1 MAIDKGLYGAP
12 EGLEAL
18 AMGEAPIEIEIEDPE
33 SVKIGI
39 DGVEIDL
46 MPEEEEKAEEFDSN
60 LAEYMTEA
68 ELQKIAGDIMELIEA
83 DINSRKDWADTYVKG
98 LDVLGLRY
106 DEVTEPWDGACGVF
120 STLLTEAAIR
130 FQSESIMETF
140 PASGPVKT
148 QIIGQF
154 TPEIEEA
161 GKRVKADMNYQL
173 TDKMPEYRS
182 EHERALWGVALA
194 GSSFKKVYYDPSLE
208 RQVSFYVPAE
218 DVILPYGVTNIR
230 RTDRLTHVMRKT
242 KNDIKRL
249 QVNRFYRD
257 VDIGEPLATQT
268 DIEKA
273 KAQKEGI
280 EQTKDE
286 RYQICEVHIEYD
298 LPGYEEELPLPYVI
312 TIDKGTNK
320 VLAIRRNYREDDPQ
334 KRARQHFVH
343 YMYIPGFGAYGFG
356 LIHIIGGYATAGTML
371 IRQLVD
377 AGSLSNLPG
386 GLKARG
392 LRIKGDD
399 TPIAPGEWRDVDVP
413 GGAIKDNILPLPYKE
428 PSQVLLALLNQI
440 TEEARRLSGMADMKV
455 SDMSSQ
461 APVGTTLALLE
472 RQLKTMGAV
481 QARIHAAMKEEFK
494 LLKEIIREYTSPD
507 YSYVPQDGTP
517 QVKAEDYDIVEVI
530 PVSDPNASTMAQR
543 VVQYQAALQLA
554 QGAPQLYDLPR
565 LHRQMLDVLGIPNA
579 DKLVPLPD
587 DQKPKDPV
595 TENMDA
601 LKGTPLKAFIYQD
614 HQAHISTHMAFLQDP
629 KIAQMIGQ
637 NPIGQQ
643 LQASM
648 MAHVAEHLGFQY
660 RQEIEQRVG
669 LPLPTPE
676 QQLSEPEEYAMARY
690 VAQAAQQVLQIH
702 QGEAAQQQS
711 QQMAQ
716 DPLVQMQQ
724 QELQIKM
731 MEQQRKAAKDQ
742 ADTALA
748 TARLQNEDK
757 RIQID
762 AQKENVRLMN
772 QNRQADKKIQ
782 ADLLKSVMTKRN
794 TE

>member
-1 MAIDKGLYGAP
+1 MAIDKGLYSAP
-12 EGLEAL
+12 EGIEAL
-18 AMGEAPIEIEIEDPE
+18 AGDEAAIEIEIEDPE
-33 SVKIGI
+33 AVRINMG
-39 DGVEIDL
+39 GVEIEIE
-46 MPEEEEKAEEFDSN
+46 PGEEEEEAFDSN
-60 LAEYMTEA
+60 LAEYMKESD
-68 ELQKIAGDIMELIEA
+68 LQKIASDVMELVET
-83 DINSRKDWADTYVKG
+83 DLGGRKDWADTYVKG
-98 LDVLGLRY
+98 LDVLGLKY

-140 PASGPVKT
+140 PAAGPVKT

-161 GKRVKADMNYQL
+161 GRRVKADMNYQL

-230 RTDRLTHVMRKT
+230 RTDRLTHIMRKT
-242 KNDIKRL
+242 KNDVKRL
-249 QVNRFYRD
+249 QVSGFYRD
-257 VDIGEPLATQT
+257 IDLGEPYATQT

-273 KAQKEGI
+273 KAQKEGV

-312 TIDKGTNK
+312 TIDKSTNK
-320 VLAIRRNYREDDPQ
+320 VLAIRRNYKEDDPQ
-334 KRARQHFVH
+334 KRQRQHFVH

-386 GLKARG
+386 GLKSRG

-413 GGAIKDNILPLPYKE
+413 GGAIRDNILPLPYKE

-440 TEEARRLSGMADMKV
+440 TEEARRLGGMADMKI

-494 LLKEIIREYTSPD
+494 LLKEIIKEYTSPD

-554 QGAPQLYDLPR
+554 QGAPQLYDMPR

-587 DQKPKDPV
+587 DQKPKDPI
-595 TENMDA
+595 TENMNV
-601 LKGTPLKAFIYQD
+601 LKGVPVKAFIYQD
-614 HQAHISTHMAFLQDP
+614 HQAHITAHMTFLQDP
-629 KIAQMIGQ
+629 SIMQIVGQ
-637 NPIGQQ
+637 NPMAQQ
-643 LQASM
+643 MQGAM
-648 MAHVAEHLGFQY
+648 MAHVAEHLGYRY

-669 LPLPTPE
+669 APLPGPE
-676 QQLSEPEEYAMARY
+676 QQVSEQDELAMARY
-690 VAQAAQQVLQIH
+690 IAEAAQQVLQIH
-702 QGEAAQQQS
+702 QAQAAQQQA
-711 QQMAQ
+711 QAVAQ

-731 MEQQRKAAKDQ
+731 MEQQRKTQKDQ

-748 TARLQNEDK
+748 AARVQNEDK

-772 QNRQADKKIQ
+772 QNQQADKKIQ
-782 ADLLKSVMTKRN
+782 ADILKSVMKRGV
-794 TE
+794 

>member
-1 MAIDKGLYGAP
+1 MAIDKALYAAP
-12 EGLEAL
+12 QGIDSLSTE
-18 AMGEAPIEIEIEDPE
+18 EAPIEIEIVNPE
-33 SVKIGI
+33 GVSIGI

-46 MPEEEEKAEEFDSN
+46 MPESGKEEEEFDSN
-60 LAEYMTEA
+60 LADYMNDS
-68 ELQKIAGDIMELIEA
+68 ELQKIAGDIMELVEA
-83 DINSRKDWADTYVKG
+83 DINSRKDWVDTYVKG

-106 DEVTEPWDGACGVF
+106 DNVTEPWDGACGVF

-140 PASGPVKT
+140 PADGPVKT
-148 QIIGQF
+148 NIIGASS
-154 TPEIEEA
+154 PEIEEA
-161 GKRVKADMNYQL
+161 AKRVEADMNYQL

-208 RQVSFYVPAE
+208 RQVSFYIPAE
-218 DVILPYGVTNIR
+218 DIILPYGVTNIR

-249 QVNRFYRD
+249 QVSGFYCD
-257 VDIGEPLATQT
+257 VDIGEPYANQT

-273 KAQKEGI
+273 KAQKEGV

-286 RYQICEVHIEYD
+286 RYQIYEVHIEYD
-298 LPGYEEELPLPYVI
+298 LPGYEEDLPLPYVI

-320 VLAIRRNYREDDPQ
+320 VLAIRRNYKEDDPR
-334 KRARQHFVH
+334 KAARQHFVH
-343 YMYIPGFGAYGFG
+343 YMYVPGFGAYGFG

-386 GLKARG
+386 GLKSRG

-413 GGAIKDNILPLPYKE
+413 GGVIRDNILPLPYKE
-428 PSQVLLALLNQI
+428 PSQTLLALLNQI
-440 TEEARRLSGMADMKV
+440 TEEARRLSGMADMKI

-517 QVKAEDYDIVEVI
+517 QVKAEDYDVIEVI

-587 DQKPKDPV
+587 DQKPKDPI
-595 TENMDA
+595 TENMNV

-614 HQAHISTHMAFLQDP
+614 HQAHITTHMTFLQDP
-629 KIAQMIGQ
+629 SIMQTIGQ
-637 NPIGQQ
+637 NPMAQQ
-643 LQASM
+643 MQAAM
-648 MAHVAEHLGFQY
+648 MAHVAEHLGFRY

-669 LPLPTPE
+669 APLPGPE
-676 QQLSEPEEYAMARY
+676 QDISEAEELAMAKY
-690 VAQAAQQVLQIH
+690 VAEAAQQVLQIH
-702 QGEAAQQQS
+702 QAQAAQQQA
-711 QQMAQ
+711 QAVAQ

-724 QELQIKM
+724 QELQIKG

-742 ADTALA
+742 ADVALA
-748 TARLQNEDK
+748 QGRLQNEK
-757 RIQID
+757 ERIQLE
-762 AQKENVRLMN
+762 AQKENIRL
-772 QNRQADKKIQ
+772 QSQDKRDDKKIQ
-782 ADLLKSVMTKRN
+782 ADLLKSAMKRGN
-794 TE
+794 Q

>member
-1 MAIDKGLYGAP
+1 MAIDKSLFGAP
-12 EGLEAL
+12 EGIEAL
-18 AMGEAPIEIEIEDPE
+18 AMDESPIEIEIVNPE
-33 SVKIGI
+33 GVSIGV

-46 MPEEEEKAEEFDSN
+46 MPEDENEEEEFDSN
-60 LAEYMTEA
+60 LAEHMTEGD
-68 ELQKIAGDIMELIEA
+68 LQSIAGDIMELIEA

-148 QIIGQF
+148 NIIGQWN
-154 TPEIEEA
+154 PQIEES
-161 GKRVKADMNYQL
+161 GKRVEADMNYQL

-249 QVNRFYRD
+249 QVSGFYRD
-257 VDIGEPLATQT
+257 VDLGEPYATQT

-273 KAQKEGI
+273 KAQKEGV

-312 TIDKGTNK
+312 TIDKNTNK
-320 VLAIRRNYREDDPQ
+320 VLAIRRNYKEDDPQ

-386 GLKARG
+386 GLKSRG

-413 GGAIKDNILPLPYKE
+413 GGAIRDNILPLPYKE
-428 PSQVLLALLNQI
+428 PSATLLALLNQI

-494 LLKEIIREYTSPD
+494 LLKEIIRDYTSPD

-595 TENMDA
+595 TENMNA
-601 LKGTPLKAFIYQD
+601 LKGTPMKAFIYQD
-614 HQAHISTHMAFLQDP
+614 HQAHIATHMSFLQDP

-643 LQASM
+643 LQAAM

-660 RQEIEQRVG
+660 RQEIEQRIG

-676 QQLSEPEEYAMARY
+676 QELSEPEEYAMARY

-702 QGEAAQQQS
+702 QGEAAQAQA

-716 DPLVQMQQ
+716 DPLVQLQQ
-724 QELQIKM
+724 QELQIKS

-742 ADTALA
+742 ADITLA
-748 TARLQNEDK
+748 AARLRNEEK
-757 RIQID
+757 RIQVE
-762 AQKENVRLMN
+762 AEKENVRLQS
-772 QNRQADKKIQ
+772 QNSREDKKIQ
-782 ADLLKSVMTKRN
+782 ADLLKTALSKRPMQ
-794 TE
+794 

>member
-1 MAIDKGLYGAP
+1 MAIDKALYAAP
-12 EGLEAL
+12 QGIDSLSTE
-18 AMGEAPIEIEIEDPE
+18 EAPIEIEIVNPE
-33 SVKIGI
+33 GVSIGI

-46 MPEEEEKAEEFDSN
+46 IPESGKEEEGFDSN
-60 LAEYMTEA
+60 LADYMDES
-68 ELQKIAGDIMELIEA
+68 ELQKIAGDIMELVEA
-83 DINSRKDWADTYVKG
+83 DINSRKDWVDTYVKG

-106 DEVTEPWDGACGVF
+106 DNVTEPWDGACGVF

-140 PASGPVKT
+140 PADGPVKT
-148 QIIGQF
+148 NIIGASN
-154 TPEIEEA
+154 PEIEEA
-161 GKRVKADMNYQL
+161 AKRVEADMNYQL

-208 RQVSFYVPAE
+208 RQVSFYIPAE
-218 DVILPYGVTNIR
+218 DIILPYGVTNIR

-249 QVNRFYRD
+249 QVSGFYCD
-257 VDIGEPLATQT
+257 VDIGEPYANQT

-273 KAQKEGI
+273 KAQKEGV

-286 RYQICEVHIEYD
+286 RYQIYEVHIEYD
-298 LPGYEEELPLPYVI
+298 LPGYEEDLPLPYVI

-343 YMYIPGFGAYGFG
+343 YMYVPGFGAYGFG

-386 GLKARG
+386 GLKSRG

-413 GGAIKDNILPLPYKE
+413 GGVIRDNILPLPYKE
-428 PSQVLLALLNQI
+428 PSQTLLALLNQI
-440 TEEARRLSGMADMKV
+440 TEEARRLSGMADMKI

-517 QVKAEDYDIVEVI
+517 QVKAEDYDVIEVI

-554 QGAPQLYDLPR
+554 QGAPQLYNLPR

-587 DQKPKDPV
+587 DQKPKDPI
-595 TENMDA
+595 TENMNV

-614 HQAHISTHMAFLQDP
+614 HQAHITTHMTFLQDP
-629 KIAQMIGQ
+629 SIMQTIGQ
-637 NPIGQQ
+637 NPMAQQ
-643 LQASM
+643 MQAAM
-648 MAHVAEHLGFQY
+648 MAHVAEHLGFRY

-669 LPLPTPE
+669 APLPGPE
-676 QQLSEPEEYAMARY
+676 QDISEAEELAMAKY
-690 VAQAAQQVLQIH
+690 VAEAAQQVLQIH
-702 QGEAAQQQS
+702 QAQAAQQQA
-711 QQMAQ
+711 QAIAQ
-716 DPLVQMQQ
+716 DPLVQLQQ
-724 QELQIKM
+724 QELQIKG
-731 MEQQRKAAKDQ
+731 MEQQRKLQKDSIDAQ
-742 ADTALA
+742 IAEK
-748 TARLQNEDK
+748 RLNVEQQ
-757 RIQID
+757 RIAVD
-762 AQKENVRLMN
+762 AQKEGIRLQN
-772 QNRQADKKIQ
+772 QNQQNKLKIQ
-782 ADLLKSVMTKRN
+782 ADLAKNNMKGR
-794 TE
+794 

>member
-1 MAIDKGLYGAP
+1 MAIDKALYGMP
-12 EGLEAL
+12 EGIDSLALEEL
-18 AMGEAPIEIEIEDPE
+18 PIEIEIEDPE
-33 SVKIGI
+33 SVTIGMG
-39 DGVEIDL
+39 GVEIEIEPGGEDG
-46 MPEEEEKAEEFDSN
+46 EEFDSN
-60 LAEYMTEA
+60 LAEFMKEGD
-68 ELQKIAGDIMELIEA
+68 LQKVASDVMELVEA
-83 DINSRKDWADTYVKG
+83 DITSRKDWADTYVKG

-120 STLLTEAAIR
+120 STLLTESAIR

-140 PASGPVKT
+140 PAGGPVKT

-154 TPEIEEA
+154 TPAIEEA

-182 EHERALWGVALA
+182 EHERALWGVALS

-230 RTDRLTHVMRKT
+230 RTDRLTHIMRKT
-242 KNDIKRL
+242 KNDVKKL
-249 QVNRFYRD
+249 QVSGFYRD
-257 VDIGEPLATQT
+257 VDLGEPYASQT

-273 KAQKEGI
+273 KAQKEGQ
-280 EQTKDE
+280 EPTKDE

-312 TIDKGTNK
+312 TIDKNTNK
-320 VLAIRRNYREDDPQ
+320 VLAIRRNYKEDDPQ

-413 GGAIKDNILPLPYKE
+413 GGAIRDNILPLPYKE

-440 TEEARRLSGMADMKV
+440 TEEARRLSGMADMKI

-595 TENMDA
+595 TENMNG
-601 LKGTPLKAFIYQD
+601 LKGVPLKAFIYQD
-614 HQAHISTHMAFLQDP
+614 HQAHITTHMSFLQDP

-660 RQEIEQRVG
+660 RQEVEQRIG
-669 LPLPTPE
+669 APLPGPE
-676 QQLSEPEEYAMARY
+676 QEVSEQDELAMARY
-690 VAQAAQQVLQIH
+690 VAEAAQQVLQIH
-702 QGEAAQQQS
+702 QAQAAQQQA
-711 QQMAQ
+711 QQVAQ

-724 QELQIKM
+724 QELQIKG

-742 ADTALA
+742 ADVALA
-748 TARLQNEDK
+748 QARLQNEQQ
-757 RIQID
+757 RIALE
-762 AQKENVRLMN
+762 AQKENIRL
-772 QNRQADKKIQ
+772 QSQDKRDDKKLQADI
-782 ADLLKSVMTKRN
+782 LKSVMKRSG
-794 TE
+794 

>member
-1 MAIDKGLYGAP
+1 MAIDKALYAAPQGLDSLSA
-12 EGLEAL
+12 EES
-18 AMGEAPIEIEIEDPE
+18 PIEIEIVNPE
-33 SVKIGI
+33 GVSIGI

-46 MPEEEEKAEEFDSN
+46 MPEEGEEEESFDSN
-60 LAEYMTEA
+60 LAEHME
-68 ELQKIAGDIMELIEA
+68 ESDLQKVAGDIMELVEA

-106 DEVTEPWDGACGVF
+106 DNVTEPWDGACGVF

-140 PASGPVKT
+140 PADGPVKT
-148 QIIGQF
+148 SIVGQWN
-154 TPEIEEA
+154 PEVEDAA
-161 GKRVKADMNYQL
+161 GRVEADMNYQL

-208 RQVSFYVPAE
+208 RQVSFYIPAE
-218 DVILPYGVTNIR
+218 DIILPYGVTNIR

-242 KNDIKRL
+242 KNDLKRL
-249 QVNRFYRD
+249 QVSGFYRD
-257 VDIGEPLATQT
+257 VDIGEPYASQT

-286 RYQICEVHIEYD
+286 RYQIYEVHIEYD
-298 LPGYEEELPLPYVI
+298 LPGYEDELPLPYVI

-320 VLAIRRNYREDDPQ
+320 VLAIRRNYKEDDPR
-334 KRARQHFVH
+334 KAARQHFVH

-386 GLKARG
+386 GLKSRG

-413 GGAIKDNILPLPYKE
+413 GGAIRDNILPLPYKE
-428 PSQVLLALLNQI
+428 PSQTLLALLNQI

-587 DQKPKDPV
+587 DQKPKDPI
-595 TENMDA
+595 TENMNV

-614 HQAHISTHMAFLQDP
+614 HQAHITTHMTFLQDP
-629 KIAQMIGQ
+629 SIMQTIGQ
-637 NPIGQQ
+637 NPMAQQ
-643 LQASM
+643 MQAAM
-648 MAHVAEHLGFQY
+648 MAHVAEHLGFRY

-669 LPLPTPE
+669 APLPGPE
-676 QQLSEPEEYAMARY
+676 QDISEAEELAMAKY
-690 VAQAAQQVLQIH
+690 VAEAAQQVLQIH
-702 QGEAAQQQS
+702 QAQAAQQQA
-711 QQMAQ
+711 QAIAQ

-724 QELQIKM
+724 QELQIKG

-742 ADTALA
+742 ADVALA
-748 TARLQNEDK
+748 QGRLQNEK
-757 RIQID
+757 ERIQLE
-762 AQKENVRLMN
+762 AQKENIRL
-772 QNRQADKKIQ
+772 QSQDKRDDKKIQ
-782 ADLLKSVMTKRN
+782 ADLLKSAMKRGN
-794 TE
+794 Q

>member
-1 MAIDKGLYGAP
+1 MAIDKALYAAP
-12 EGLEAL
+12 QGIDSLSTE
-18 AMGEAPIEIEIEDPE
+18 EAPIEIEIVNPE
-33 SVKIGI
+33 GVSIGI

-46 MPEEEEKAEEFDSN
+46 MPESGGGEEEFDSN
-60 LAEYMTEA
+60 LADYMDDS
-68 ELQKIAGDIMELIEA
+68 ELQKIAGDIMELVEA
-83 DINSRKDWADTYVKG
+83 DINSRKDWIDTYVKG

-106 DEVTEPWDGACGVF
+106 DNVTEPWDGACGVF

-140 PASGPVKT
+140 PADGPVKT
-148 QIIGQF
+148 NIIGASS
-154 TPEIEEA
+154 PEIEEA
-161 GKRVKADMNYQL
+161 AKRVEADMNYQL

-208 RQVSFYVPAE
+208 RQVSFYIPAE
-218 DVILPYGVTNIR
+218 DIILPYGVTNIR

-249 QVNRFYRD
+249 QVSGFYCD
-257 VDIGEPLATQT
+257 VDIGEPYANQT

-273 KAQKEGI
+273 KAQKEGV

-286 RYQICEVHIEYD
+286 RYQIYEVHIEYD
-298 LPGYEEELPLPYVI
+298 LPGYEEDLPLPYVI

-320 VLAIRRNYREDDPQ
+320 VLAIRRNYKEDDPR
-334 KRARQHFVH
+334 KAARQHFVH
-343 YMYIPGFGAYGFG
+343 YMYVPGFGAYGFG

-386 GLKARG
+386 GLKSRG

-413 GGAIKDNILPLPYKE
+413 GGVIRDNILPLPYKE
-428 PSQVLLALLNQI
+428 PSQTLLALLNQI
-440 TEEARRLSGMADMKV
+440 TEEARRLSGMADMKI

-517 QVKAEDYDIVEVI
+517 QVKAEDYDVIEVI

-587 DQKPKDPV
+587 DQKPKDPI
-595 TENMDA
+595 TENMNV

-614 HQAHISTHMAFLQDP
+614 HQAHITTHMTFLQDP
-629 KIAQMIGQ
+629 SIMQTIGQ
-637 NPIGQQ
+637 NPMAQQ
-643 LQASM
+643 MQAAM
-648 MAHVAEHLGFQY
+648 MAHVAEHLGFRY

-669 LPLPTPE
+669 APLPGPE
-676 QQLSEPEEYAMARY
+676 QDISEAEELAMAKY
-690 VAQAAQQVLQIH
+690 VAEAAQQVLQIH
-702 QGEAAQQQS
+702 QAQAAQQQA
-711 QQMAQ
+711 QAIAQ

-724 QELQIKM
+724 QELQIKG

-742 ADTALA
+742 ADVALA
-748 TARLQNEDK
+748 QGRLQNEK
-757 RIQID
+757 ERIQLE
-762 AQKENVRLMN
+762 AQKENIRL
-772 QNRQADKKIQ
+772 QSQDKRDDKKIQ
-782 ADLLKSVMTKRN
+782 ADLLKSAMKRGN
-794 TE
+794 Q

>member
-1 MAIDKGLYGAP
+1 MAIDKALYEMP

-18 AMGEAPIEIEIEDPE
+18 ALEEAPIEIEIEDPE
-33 SVKIGI
+33 SVTIGVGGLELELEPG
-39 DGVEIDL
+39 DEN
-46 MPEEEEKAEEFDSN
+46 EEEEFDSN
-60 LAEYMTEA
+60 LAEFMKEGD
-68 ELQKIAGDIMELIEA
+68 LQKVASDVMEMVEA
-83 DINSRKDWADTYVKG
+83 DITSRKDWVDTYVKG
-98 LDVLGLRY
+98 LDVLGLKY

-140 PASGPVKT
+140 PAGGPVKT

-154 TPEIEEA
+154 TPAIEEA

-230 RTDRLTHVMRKT
+230 RTDRLTHIMRKT
-242 KNDIKRL
+242 KNDIKKL
-249 QVNRFYRD
+249 QVSGFYRD
-257 VDIGEPLATQT
+257 VDLGEPYASQT

-273 KAQKEGI
+273 KAQKEGQ
-280 EQTKDE
+280 EPTKDE

-312 TIDKGTNK
+312 TIDKNTNK
-320 VLAIRRNYREDDPQ
+320 VLAIRRNYKEDDPQ

-413 GGAIKDNILPLPYKE
+413 GGAIRDNILPLPYKE

-440 TEEARRLSGMADMKV
+440 TEEARRLSGMADMKI

-595 TENMDA
+595 TENMNA
-601 LKGTPLKAFIYQD
+601 LKGVPLKAFIYQD
-614 HQAHISTHMAFLQDP
+614 HQAHITTHMSFIQDP
-629 KIAQMIGQ
+629 KIAQMVGQ
-637 NPIGQQ
+637 SPMGQQ
-643 LQASM
+643 MQAAM

-669 LPLPTPE
+669 APLPGPE
-676 QQLSEPEEYAMARY
+676 QDISEAEELAMAKY
-690 VAQAAQQVLQIH
+690 VAEAAQQVLQIH
-702 QGEAAQQQS
+702 QAQAAQQQS
-711 QQMAQ
+711 QQMAA

-724 QELQIKM
+724 QELQIKGL
-731 MEQQRKAAKDQ
+731 EQQRKAAKDQ
-742 ADTALA
+742 ADVALA
-748 TARLQNEDK
+748 QGRLQNERE
-757 RIQID
+757 RIALE
-762 AQKENVRLMN
+762 AQKENIRL
-772 QNRQADKKIQ
+772 QSQDKREDKKIQ
-782 ADLLKSVMTKRN
+782 ADILKSVMKRGG
-794 TE
+794 

>member
-1 MAIDKGLYGAP
+1 MAIDKALYGMP
-12 EGLEAL
+12 EGIEAL
-18 AMGEAPIEIEIEDPE
+18 GMEEAPIEIEIEDPE
-33 SVKIGI
+33 SVTVGIG
-39 DGVEIDL
+39 GVEVELVPGSDES
-46 MPEEEEKAEEFDSN
+46 EEAFDSN
-60 LAEYMTEA
+60 LAEYMEEA
-68 ELQKIAGDIMELIEA
+68 DLQKVAGDIMEMIEA
-83 DINSRKDWADTYVKG
+83 DINSRKDWVDTYVKG

-140 PASGPVKT
+140 PAQGPVKT
-148 QIIGQF
+148 NIIGQWN
-154 TPEIEEA
+154 PEVEEA
-161 GKRVKADMNYQL
+161 AKRVQADMNYQL

-208 RQVSFYVPAE
+208 RQVSFYIPAE
-218 DVILPYGVTNIR
+218 DIILPYGVTNIR
-230 RTDRLTHVMRKT
+230 RTDRLTHIMRKT

-249 QVNRFYRD
+249 QVSGFYRD
-257 VDIGEPLATQT
+257 VDIGEPSATQT

-273 KAQKEGI
+273 KAQKEGV

-298 LPGYEEELPLPYVI
+298 LPGYEEELPVPYVI

-334 KRARQHFVH
+334 KRARQHFIH

-386 GLKARG
+386 GLKSRG

-413 GGAIKDNILPLPYKE
+413 GGAIRDNILPLPYKE
-428 PSQVLLALLNQI
+428 PSSTLLALLNQI
-440 TEEARRLSGMADMKV
+440 TEEARRLSGMADMKI

-507 YSYVPQDGTP
+507 YNYIPQDGTP
-517 QVKAEDYDIVEVI
+517 QVKQEDYDIVEVI

-554 QGAPQLYDLPR
+554 QGAPQLYDMPR

-587 DQKPKDPV
+587 DQKPKDPI
-595 TENMDA
+595 TENMNV
-601 LKGTPLKAFIYQD
+601 LKGKPLKAFIYQD
-614 HQAHISTHMAFLQDP
+614 HQAHITVHMTFLQDP
-629 KIAQMIGQ
+629 SIMQIIGQ
-637 NPIGQQ
+637 NPMAQQ
-643 LQASM
+643 MQAAM
-648 MAHVAEHLGFQY
+648 MAHVAEHLGYQY
-660 RQEIEQRVG
+660 RKEVEDRIG
-669 LPLPTPE
+669 LPLPGPE
-676 QQLSEPEEYAMARY
+676 QDVSEAEELAMAKY

-702 QGEAAQQQS
+702 QAQAAQQQS
-711 QQMAQ
+711 QQIAQ

-724 QELQIKM
+724 QELQIKA
-731 MEQQRKAAKDQ
+731 MEQQRKAQKDAIDAQ
-742 ADTALA
+742 IA
-748 TARLQNEDK
+748 DK
-757 RIQID
+757 RLNVEQQRIAVD
-762 AQKENVRLMN
+762 AQKEGIRLQN
-772 QNRQADKKIQ
+772 QNQMALIK
-782 ADLLKSVMTKRN
+782 ANTKGKY
-794 TE
+794 

>member
-1 MAIDKGLYGAP
+1 MAIDKALYEMP

-18 AMGEAPIEIEIEDPE
+18 ALEEAPIEIEIEDPE
-33 SVKIGI
+33 SVTIGMG
-39 DGVEIDL
+39 GVEIEIEPGGD
-46 MPEEEEKAEEFDSN
+46 EEEEFDSN
-60 LAEYMTEA
+60 LAEFMKEGD
-68 ELQKIAGDIMELIEA
+68 LQKVASDVMELIEA

-140 PASGPVKT
+140 PAGGPVKT

-230 RTDRLTHVMRKT
+230 RTDRLTHIMRKT
-242 KNDIKRL
+242 KNDVKRL
-249 QVNRFYRD
+249 QVSGFYRD
-257 VDIGEPLATQT
+257 VDLGEPYATQT

-312 TIDKGTNK
+312 TIDKNTNK

-386 GLKARG
+386 GLKSRG

-413 GGAIKDNILPLPYKE
+413 GGAIRDNILPLPYKE

-440 TEEARRLSGMADMKV
+440 TEEARRLSGMADMKI

-554 QGAPQLYDLPR
+554 QGAPQLYDMPR

-595 TENMDA
+595 TENMNA
-601 LKGTPLKAFIYQD
+601 LKGVPLKAFIYQD
-614 HQAHISTHMAFLQDP
+614 HQAHITTHMSFIQDP
-629 KIAQMIGQ
+629 KIAQMVGQ
-637 NPIGQQ
+637 SPMGQQ
-643 LQASM
+643 MQAAM

-669 LPLPTPE
+669 APLPGPE
-676 QQLSEPEEYAMARY
+676 QEVSEAEELAMAKY
-690 VAQAAQQVLQIH
+690 VAEAAQQVLQIH
-702 QGEAAQQQS
+702 QAQAAQQQA
-711 QQMAQ
+711 QAVAQ

-724 QELQIKM
+724 QELQIKGL
-731 MEQQRKAAKDQ
+731 EQQRKAAKDQ
-742 ADTALA
+742 ADVALA
-748 TARLQNEDK
+748 QSRLQNERE
-757 RIQID
+757 RIALE
-762 AQKENVRLMN
+762 AQKENIRL
-772 QNRQADKKIQ
+772 QSQDKREDKKIQ
-782 ADLLKSVMTKRN
+782 ADILKSVMKRGG
-794 TE
+794 

>member
-1 MAIDKGLYGAP
+1 MAISKALYEMP
-12 EGLEAL
+12 EGIEML
-18 AMGEAPIEIEIEDPE
+18 AQQEAPIEIEVENPE
-33 SVKIGI
+33 SMSIGVG
-39 DGVEIDL
+39 GVEIELVPDEPSAEDFDANLADFMSEADLQKLSSDL
-46 MPEEEEKAEEFDSN
+46 M
-60 LAEYMTEA
+60 
-68 ELQKIAGDIMELIEA
+68 ELVEA
-83 DINSRKDWADTYVKG
+83 DINSRKDWVDTYVKG

-120 STLLTEAAIR
+120 STLLTESAIR

-140 PASGPVKT
+140 PAQGPVKT
-148 QIIGQF
+148 NIIGAWNPQV
-154 TPEIEEA
+154 EEA
-161 GKRVKADMNYQL
+161 AKRVQADMNYQL

-249 QVNRFYRD
+249 QVSGFYRD
-257 VDIGEPLATQT
+257 IDLGEPDPSQT

-273 KAQKEGI
+273 KAQKEG
-280 EQTKDE
+280 QQPTRDE
-286 RYQICEVHIEYD
+286 RYQIYEIHAEYD
-298 LPGYEEELPLPYVI
+298 LPGYEEELPVPYVI

-320 VLAIRRNYREDDPQ
+320 VLAIRRNYREDDSQ

-386 GLKARG
+386 GLKSRG

-413 GGAIKDNILPLPYKE
+413 GGAIRDNILPLPYKE

-440 TEEARRLSGMADMKV
+440 TEEARRLSGMADMKI

-494 LLKEIIREYTSPD
+494 LLKDIIREYTAPD
-507 YSYVPQDGTP
+507 YSYTPQDGTP
-517 QVKAEDYDIVEVI
+517 QVKAEDYDIIEVI

-587 DQKPKDPV
+587 DQTPKDPV
-595 TENMDA
+595 TENMNA

-614 HQAHISTHMAFLQDP
+614 HQAHISTHMAFMQDP
-629 KIAQMIGQ
+629 KIAATIGQ
-637 NPIGQQ
+637 SPMAQQ
-643 LQASM
+643 MQAAI
-648 MAHVAEHLGFQY
+648 MAHVSEHLGYAY

-669 LPLPTPE
+669 APLPGPE
-676 QQLSEPEEYAMARY
+676 QKVSEAEELAMAKY
-690 VAQAAQQVLQIH
+690 VAEAAQQVLQIH
-702 QGEAAQQQS
+702 QAQAAQQQS
-711 QQMAQ
+711 QAIAA

-724 QELQIKM
+724 QELQIKA

-742 ADTALA
+742 ADMALA
-748 TARLQNEDK
+748 QGRLQNEQQ
-757 RIQID
+757 RIQLD
-762 AQKENVRLMN
+762 AQKENIRL
-772 QNRQADKKIQ
+772 QSQDRRDDKKIQ
-782 ADLLKSVMTKRN
+782 ADLLKSAMKRGS
-794 TE
+794 

>member
-1 MAIDKGLYGAP
+1 MAIDKSLYSAP

-18 AMGEAPIEIEIEDPE
+18 AVEETPIEIEIEDPE
-33 SVKIGI
+33 RVSVGIG
-39 DGVEIDL
+39 GVEIEL
-46 MPEEEEKAEEFDSN
+46 TPEEPTEETFDAN
-60 LAEYMTEA
+60 LAEFMQEA
-68 ELQKIAGDIMELIEA
+68 ELQKIASDIMELIEA
-83 DINSRKDWADTYVKG
+83 DINSRKDWVDTYVKG

-120 STLLTEAAIR
+120 STLLTESAIR

-140 PASGPVKT
+140 PAAGPVKT
-148 QIIGQF
+148 NIIGAWN
-154 TPEIEEA
+154 PKVEEA
-161 GKRVKADMNYQL
+161 AKRVQADMNYQL

-230 RTDRLTHVMRKT
+230 RTDRLTHMMRKT

-249 QVNRFYRD
+249 QASGFYRD
-257 VDIGEPLATQT
+257 VELGEPDPSQT

-273 KAQKEGI
+273 KAQKEG
-280 EQTKDE
+280 QQPTKDE

-298 LPGYEEELPLPYVI
+298 LPGYEEELPVPYVI

-343 YMYIPGFGAYGFG
+343 YIYIPGFGAYGFG

-386 GLKARG
+386 GLKSRG

-413 GGAIKDNILPLPYKE
+413 GGAIRDNILPLPYKE

-440 TEEARRLSGMADMKV
+440 TEEARRLSGMADMKI

-494 LLKEIIREYTSPD
+494 LLKEIIRDYTSPD

-587 DQKPKDPV
+587 DQTPKDPV
-595 TENMDA
+595 TENMNV

-614 HQAHISTHMAFLQDP
+614 HQAHITTHMTFLQDP
-629 KIAQMIGQ
+629 KIMGTIGQ
-637 NPIGQQ
+637 NPLAQQ
-643 LQASM
+643 IQSSM
-648 MAHVAEHLGFQY
+648 MAHVAEHLGYAY
-660 RQEIEQRVG
+660 RQEVEQRVG
-669 LPLPTPE
+669 APLPGPE
-676 QQLSEPEEYAMARY
+676 QKISEAEELAMAKY
-690 VAQAAQQVLQIH
+690 VAEAAQQVLQIH
-702 QGEAAQQQS
+702 QAQAAQQQS
-711 QQMAQ
+711 QQMAA

-724 QELQIKM
+724 QELQIKA
-731 MEQQRKAAKDQ
+731 MEQQRKASKDQ
-742 ADTALA
+742 ADVALA
-748 TARLQNEDK
+748 QGRLANEQQ
-757 RIQID
+757 RIQLE
-762 AQKENVRLMN
+762 AQKENIRL
-772 QNRQADKKIQ
+772 QSQDRREDKKIQ
-782 ADLLKSVMTKRN
+782 ADILKSVMKRGG
-794 TE
+794 

>member
-1 MAIDKGLYGAP
+1 MAIDKALYAAP
-12 EGLEAL
+12 QGIDSLSTE
-18 AMGEAPIEIEIEDPE
+18 EAPIEIEIVNPE
-33 SVKIGI
+33 GVSIGI

-46 MPEEEEKAEEFDSN
+46 MPESGGGEEEFDSN
-60 LAEYMTEA
+60 LADYMDDS
-68 ELQKIAGDIMELIEA
+68 ELQKIAGDIMELVEA
-83 DINSRKDWADTYVKG
+83 DINSRKDWVDTYVKG

-106 DEVTEPWDGACGVF
+106 DNVTEPWDGACGVF

-140 PASGPVKT
+140 PADGPVKT
-148 QIIGQF
+148 NIIGASS
-154 TPEIEEA
+154 PEIEEA
-161 GKRVKADMNYQL
+161 AKRVEADMNYQL

-208 RQVSFYVPAE
+208 RQVSFYIPAE
-218 DVILPYGVTNIR
+218 DIILPYGVTNIR

-249 QVNRFYRD
+249 QVSGFYCD
-257 VDIGEPLATQT
+257 VDIGEPYANQT

-273 KAQKEGI
+273 KAQKEGV

-286 RYQICEVHIEYD
+286 RYQIYEVHIEYD
-298 LPGYEEELPLPYVI
+298 LPGYEEDLPLPYVI

-320 VLAIRRNYREDDPQ
+320 VLAIRRNYREDDPR
-334 KRARQHFVH
+334 KAARQHFVH
-343 YMYIPGFGAYGFG
+343 YMYVPGFGAYGFG

-386 GLKARG
+386 GLKSRG

-413 GGAIKDNILPLPYKE
+413 GGVIRDNILPLPYKE
-428 PSQVLLALLNQI
+428 PSQTLLALLNQI
-440 TEEARRLSGMADMKV
+440 TEEARRLSGMADMKI

-517 QVKAEDYDIVEVI
+517 QVKAEDYDVIEVI

-587 DQKPKDPV
+587 DQKPKDPI
-595 TENMDA
+595 TENMNV

-614 HQAHISTHMAFLQDP
+614 HQAHITTHMTFLQDP
-629 KIAQMIGQ
+629 SIMQTIGQ
-637 NPIGQQ
+637 NPMAVQM
-643 LQASM
+643 QAAM
-648 MAHVAEHLGFQY
+648 MAHVAEHLGFRY

-669 LPLPTPE
+669 APLPGPE
-676 QQLSEPEEYAMARY
+676 QDISEAEELAMAKY
-690 VAQAAQQVLQIH
+690 VAEAAQQVLQIH
-702 QGEAAQQQS
+702 QAQAAQQQA
-711 QQMAQ
+711 QAIAQ

-724 QELQIKM
+724 QELQIKG

-742 ADTALA
+742 ADVALA
-748 TARLQNEDK
+748 QGRLQNEK
-757 RIQID
+757 ERIQLE
-762 AQKENVRLMN
+762 AQKENIRL
-772 QNRQADKKIQ
+772 QSQDKRDDKKIQ
-782 ADLLKSVMTKRN
+782 ADLLKSAMKRGN
-794 TE
+794 Q

>member
-1 MAIDKGLYGAP
+1 MAIDKSLYSAP
-12 EGLEAL
+12 EGVEAL
-18 AMGEAPIEIEIEDPE
+18 AAEEAPIEIEIVNPED
-33 SVKIGI
+33 VTIGI
-39 DGVEIDL
+39 GGVEIDL
-46 MPEEEEKAEEFDSN
+46 MPEEGEEEEAFDSN
-60 LAEYMTEA
+60 LAEFMTESD
-68 ELQKIAGDIMELIEA
+68 LQKIAGDIMELVES
-83 DINSRKDWADTYVKG
+83 DINSRKDWVDTYVKG

-140 PASGPVKT
+140 PAQGPVKT
-148 QIIGQF
+148 NIIGQWN
-154 TPEIEEA
+154 PEVEEA
-161 GKRVKADMNYQL
+161 AKRVQSDMNYQL

-208 RQVSFYVPAE
+208 RQVSFYIPAE
-218 DVILPYGVTNIR
+218 DIILPYGVTNIR

-249 QVNRFYRD
+249 QVNGFYRD
-257 VDIGEPLATQT
+257 VDIGEPYANQT

-298 LPGYEEELPLPYVI
+298 LPGYEEELPVPYVI

-320 VLAIRRNYREDDPQ
+320 VLAIRRNYKEDDPQ
-334 KRARQHFVH
+334 KRARQHFIH

-386 GLKARG
+386 GLKSRG

-413 GGAIKDNILPLPYKE
+413 GGAIRDNILPLPYKE

-440 TEEARRLSGMADMKV
+440 TEEARRLSGMADMKI

-507 YSYVPQDGTP
+507 YSYIPQDGTP

-587 DQKPKDPV
+587 DQKPVDPV
-595 TENMDA
+595 TENMNV
-601 LKGTPLKAFIYQD
+601 LKGKPLKAFIYQD
-614 HQAHISTHMAFLQDP
+614 HQAHITTHMTFLQDP
-629 KIAQMIGQ
+629 SIMQTIGQ
-637 NPIGQQ
+637 NPMAQQ
-643 LQASM
+643 MQAAM
-648 MAHVAEHLGFQY
+648 MAHVAEHLGFRY
-660 RQEIEQRVG
+660 RQEIEQRIG
-669 LPLPTPE
+669 LPLPGPE
-676 QQLSEPEEYAMARY
+676 QQVSEAEELAMAKY
-690 VAQAAQQVLQIH
+690 VAEAAQQVLQIH
-702 QGEAAQQQS
+702 QSQAAQQQA
-711 QQMAQ
+711 QAMAQ

-724 QELQIKM
+724 QELQIKG

-742 ADTALA
+742 ADVALA
-748 TARLQNEDK
+748 QGRLQNERE
-757 RIQID
+757 RIALE
-762 AQKENVRLMN
+762 AQKENIRL
-772 QNRQADKKIQ
+772 QSQDKRDDKKIQ
-782 ADLLKSVMTKRN
+782 ADILKSVMKRGG
-794 TE
+794 

>member
-1 MAIDKGLYGAP
+1 MAIDKALYAAP
-12 EGLEAL
+12 QGIDSLSTE
-18 AMGEAPIEIEIEDPE
+18 EAPIEIEIVNPE
-33 SVKIGI
+33 GVSIGI

-46 MPEEEEKAEEFDSN
+46 MPESGKEEEEFDSN
-60 LAEYMTEA
+60 LADYMDDS
-68 ELQKIAGDIMELIEA
+68 ELQKIAGDIMELVEA
-83 DINSRKDWADTYVKG
+83 DINSRKDWVDTYVKG

-106 DEVTEPWDGACGVF
+106 DNVTEPWDGACGVF

-140 PASGPVKT
+140 PADGPVKT
-148 QIIGQF
+148 NIIGASS
-154 TPEIEEA
+154 PEIEEA
-161 GKRVKADMNYQL
+161 AKRVEADMNYQL

-208 RQVSFYVPAE
+208 RQVSFYIPAE
-218 DVILPYGVTNIR
+218 DIILPYGVTNIR

-249 QVNRFYRD
+249 QVSGFYCD
-257 VDIGEPLATQT
+257 VDIGEPYANQT

-273 KAQKEGI
+273 KAQKEGV

-286 RYQICEVHIEYD
+286 RYQIYEVHIEYD
-298 LPGYEEELPLPYVI
+298 LPGYEEDLPLPYVI

-320 VLAIRRNYREDDPQ
+320 VLAIRRNYKEDDPR
-334 KRARQHFVH
+334 KAARQHFVH
-343 YMYIPGFGAYGFG
+343 YMYVPGFGAYGFG

-386 GLKARG
+386 GLKSRG

-413 GGAIKDNILPLPYKE
+413 GGVIRDNILPLPYKE
-428 PSQVLLALLNQI
+428 PSQTLLALLNQI

-517 QVKAEDYDIVEVI
+517 QVKAEDYDVIEVI

-587 DQKPKDPV
+587 DQKPKDPI
-595 TENMDA
+595 TENMNV

-614 HQAHISTHMAFLQDP
+614 HQAHITTHMTFLQDP
-629 KIAQMIGQ
+629 SIMQTIGQ
-637 NPIGQQ
+637 NPMAQQ
-643 LQASM
+643 MQAAM
-648 MAHVAEHLGFQY
+648 MAHVAEHLGFRY

-669 LPLPTPE
+669 APLPGPE
-676 QQLSEPEEYAMARY
+676 QDISEAEELAMAKY
-690 VAQAAQQVLQIH
+690 VAEAAQQVLQIH
-702 QGEAAQQQS
+702 QAQAAQQQA
-711 QQMAQ
+711 QAIAQ

-724 QELQIKM
+724 QELQIKG

-742 ADTALA
+742 ADVALA
-748 TARLQNEDK
+748 QGRLQNEK
-757 RIQID
+757 ERIQLE
-762 AQKENVRLMN
+762 AQKENIRL
-772 QNRQADKKIQ
+772 QSQDKRDDKKIQ
-782 ADLLKSVMTKRN
+782 ADLLKSAMKRGN
-794 TE
+794 Q

>member
-1 MAIDKGLYGAP
+1 MAIDKALYAAP
-12 EGLEAL
+12 QGIDSLSTE
-18 AMGEAPIEIEIEDPE
+18 EAPIEIEIVNPE
-33 SVKIGI
+33 GVSIGI

-46 MPEEEEKAEEFDSN
+46 MPESGKEEEEFDSN
-60 LAEYMTEA
+60 LADYMDDS
-68 ELQKIAGDIMELIEA
+68 ELQKIAGDIMELVEA
-83 DINSRKDWADTYVKG
+83 DINSRKDWVDTYVKG

-106 DEVTEPWDGACGVF
+106 DNVTEPWDGACGVF

-140 PASGPVKT
+140 PADGPVKT
-148 QIIGQF
+148 NIIGASS
-154 TPEIEEA
+154 PEIEEA
-161 GKRVKADMNYQL
+161 AKRVEADMNYQL

-208 RQVSFYVPAE
+208 RQVSFYIPAE
-218 DVILPYGVTNIR
+218 DIILPYGVTNIR

-249 QVNRFYRD
+249 QVSGFYCD
-257 VDIGEPLATQT
+257 VDIGEPYANQT

-273 KAQKEGI
+273 KAQKEGV

-286 RYQICEVHIEYD
+286 RYQIYEVHIEYD
-298 LPGYEEELPLPYVI
+298 LPGYEEDLPLPYVI

-320 VLAIRRNYREDDPQ
+320 VLAIRRNYREDDPR
-334 KRARQHFVH
+334 KAARQHFVH
-343 YMYIPGFGAYGFG
+343 YMYVPGFGAYGFG

-386 GLKARG
+386 GLKSRG

-413 GGAIKDNILPLPYKE
+413 GGVIRDNILPLPYKE
-428 PSQVLLALLNQI
+428 PSQTLLALLNQI

-517 QVKAEDYDIVEVI
+517 QVKAEDYDVIEVI

-587 DQKPKDPV
+587 DQKPKDPI
-595 TENMDA
+595 TENMNV

-614 HQAHISTHMAFLQDP
+614 HQAHITTHMTFLQDP
-629 KIAQMIGQ
+629 SIMQTIGQ
-637 NPIGQQ
+637 NPMAQQ
-643 LQASM
+643 MQAAM
-648 MAHVAEHLGFQY
+648 MAHVAEHLGFRY

-669 LPLPTPE
+669 APLPGPE
-676 QQLSEPEEYAMARY
+676 QDISEAEELAMAKY
-690 VAQAAQQVLQIH
+690 VAEAAQQVLQIH
-702 QGEAAQQQS
+702 QAQAAQQQA
-711 QQMAQ
+711 QAIAQ
-716 DPLVQMQQ
+716 DPLVQLQQ
-724 QELQIKM
+724 QELQIKG
-731 MEQQRKAAKDQ
+731 MEQQRKLQKDSIDAQ
-742 ADTALA
+742 IAEK
-748 TARLQNEDK
+748 RLNVEQQ
-757 RIQID
+757 RIAVD
-762 AQKENVRLMN
+762 AQKEGIRLQN
-772 QNRQADKKIQ
+772 QNQQNQLKIQ
-782 ADLLKSVMTKRN
+782 ADLAKNNMKGRQ
-794 TE
+794 

>member
-1 MAIDKGLYGAP
+1 MAISKALYEMP
-12 EGLEAL
+12 EGIEML
-18 AMGEAPIEIEIEDPE
+18 AQQEAPIEIEVENPE
-33 SVKIGI
+33 SMSIGVG
-39 DGVEIDL
+39 GVEIELVPDEPSAEDFDANLADFMSEADLQKLSSDL
-46 MPEEEEKAEEFDSN
+46 M
-60 LAEYMTEA
+60 
-68 ELQKIAGDIMELIEA
+68 ELVEA
-83 DINSRKDWADTYVKG
+83 DINSRKDWVDTYVKG

-120 STLLTEAAIR
+120 STLLTESAIR

-140 PASGPVKT
+140 PAQGPVKT
-148 QIIGQF
+148 NIIGAWNPQV
-154 TPEIEEA
+154 EEA
-161 GKRVKADMNYQL
+161 AKRVQADMNYQL

-249 QVNRFYRD
+249 QVSGFYRD
-257 VDIGEPLATQT
+257 IDLGEPDPSQT

-273 KAQKEGI
+273 KAQKEG
-280 EQTKDE
+280 QQPTRDE
-286 RYQICEVHIEYD
+286 RYQIYEIHAEYD
-298 LPGYEEELPLPYVI
+298 LPGYEEELPVPYVI

-320 VLAIRRNYREDDPQ
+320 VLAIRRNYREDDSQ

-386 GLKARG
+386 GLKSRG

-413 GGAIKDNILPLPYKE
+413 GGAIRDNILPLPYKE

-440 TEEARRLSGMADMKV
+440 TEEARRLSGMADMKI

-494 LLKEIIREYTSPD
+494 LLKEIIREYTAPD
-507 YSYVPQDGTP
+507 YSYTPQDGTP
-517 QVKAEDYDIVEVI
+517 QVKAEDYDIIEVI

-587 DQKPKDPV
+587 DQTPKDPV
-595 TENMDA
+595 TENMNA

-614 HQAHISTHMAFLQDP
+614 HQAHISTHMAFMQDP
-629 KIAQMIGQ
+629 KIAATIGQ
-637 NPIGQQ
+637 SPMAQQ
-643 LQASM
+643 MQAAI
-648 MAHVAEHLGFQY
+648 MAHVSEHLGYAY

-669 LPLPTPE
+669 APLPGPE
-676 QQLSEPEEYAMARY
+676 QKVSEAEELAMAKY
-690 VAQAAQQVLQIH
+690 VAEAAQQVLQIH
-702 QGEAAQQQS
+702 QAQAAQQQS
-711 QQMAQ
+711 QAMAA

-724 QELQIKM
+724 QELQIKA

-742 ADTALA
+742 ADMALA
-748 TARLQNEDK
+748 QGRLQNEQQ
-757 RIQID
+757 RIQLE
-762 AQKENVRLMN
+762 AQKENIRL
-772 QNRQADKKIQ
+772 QSQDRRDDKKIQ
-782 ADLLKSVMTKRN
+782 ADLLKSAMKRGG
-794 TE
+794 

>member
-1 MAIDKGLYGAP
+1 MAIDKALYEMP

-18 AMGEAPIEIEIEDPE
+18 ALEEAPIEIEIEDPE
-33 SVKIGI
+33 SVTIGMG
-39 DGVEIDL
+39 GVEIEIEPGGD
-46 MPEEEEKAEEFDSN
+46 EEEEFDSN
-60 LAEYMTEA
+60 LAEFMKEGD
-68 ELQKIAGDIMELIEA
+68 LQKVASDVMELIEA

-140 PASGPVKT
+140 PAGGPVKT

-230 RTDRLTHVMRKT
+230 RTDRLTHIMRKT
-242 KNDIKRL
+242 KNDVKRL
-249 QVNRFYRD
+249 QVSGFYRD
-257 VDIGEPLATQT
+257 VDLGEPYATQT

-312 TIDKGTNK
+312 TIDKNTNK

-386 GLKARG
+386 GLKSRG

-413 GGAIKDNILPLPYKE
+413 GGAIRDNILPLPYKE

-440 TEEARRLSGMADMKV
+440 TEEARRLSGMADMKI

-494 LLKEIIREYTSPD
+494 LLKEIIRDYTSPD

-587 DQKPKDPV
+587 DQTPKDPV
-595 TENMDA
+595 TENMNV

-614 HQAHISTHMAFLQDP
+614 HQAHITTHMTFLQDP
-629 KIAQMIGQ
+629 KIMGTIGQ
-637 NPIGQQ
+637 NPLAQQ
-643 LQASM
+643 IQASM
-648 MAHVAEHLGFQY
+648 MAHVAEHLGYAY
-660 RQEIEQRVG
+660 RQEVEQRVG
-669 LPLPTPE
+669 APLPGPE
-676 QQLSEPEEYAMARY
+676 QKISEAEELAMAKY
-690 VAQAAQQVLQIH
+690 VAEAAQQVLQIH
-702 QGEAAQQQS
+702 QAQAAQQQS
-711 QQMAQ
+711 QQMAA

-724 QELQIKM
+724 QELQIKG
-731 MEQQRKAAKDQ
+731 MEQQRKAQKDAIDAQ
-742 ADTALA
+742 LA
-748 TARLQNEDK
+748 AQRLQVEQQ
-757 RIQID
+757 RIAVD
-762 AQKENVRLMN
+762 AQKEGIKLQN
-772 QNRQADKKIQ
+772 QNQQNERKIQ
-782 ADLLKSVMTKRN
+782 ADLMKSQMKRGR
-794 TE
+794 

>member
-1 MAIDKGLYGAP
+1 MAIDKALYGMP
-12 EGLEAL
+12 EGIEAL
-18 AMGEAPIEIEIEDPE
+18 GGEEAPIEIEIVNPE
-33 SVKIGI
+33 GVSIGI

-46 MPEEEEKAEEFDSN
+46 MPEDETAEESFDSN
-60 LAEYMTEA
+60 LAEHME
-68 ELQKIAGDIMELIEA
+68 ESDLQKVAGDIMELVEA

-140 PASGPVKT
+140 PADGPVKT
-148 QIIGQF
+148 SIVGQWN
-154 TPEIEEA
+154 PEVEEA
-161 GKRVKADMNYQL
+161 AGRVEADMNYQL

-208 RQVSFYVPAE
+208 RQVSFYIPAE
-218 DVILPYGVTNIR
+218 DIILPYGVTNIR

-249 QVNRFYRD
+249 QVSGFYRD
-257 VDIGEPLATQT
+257 VDIGEPYASQT

-286 RYQICEVHIEYD
+286 RYQIYEVHIEYD

-320 VLAIRRNYREDDPQ
+320 VLAIRRNYKEDDPR
-334 KRARQHFVH
+334 KTARQHFVH

-386 GLKARG
+386 GLKSRG

-413 GGAIKDNILPLPYKE
+413 GGAIRDNILPLPYKE
-428 PSQVLLALLNQI
+428 PSQTLLALLNQI

-587 DQKPKDPV
+587 DQKPKDPI
-595 TENMDA
+595 TENMNV

-614 HQAHISTHMAFLQDP
+614 HQAHITTHMTFLQDP
-629 KIAQMIGQ
+629 SVMGTIGQ
-637 NPIGQQ
+637 NPMAQQ
-643 LQASM
+643 MQAAM
-648 MAHVAEHLGFQY
+648 MAHVAEHLGFRY

-669 LPLPTPE
+669 APLPGPD
-676 QQLSEPEEYAMARY
+676 QDISEAEELAMAKY
-690 VAQAAQQVLQIH
+690 VAEAAQQVLQIH
-702 QGEAAQQQS
+702 QSQAAQQQA
-711 QQMAQ
+711 QQIAQ

-724 QELQIKM
+724 QELQIKG

-742 ADTALA
+742 ADVALA
-748 TARLQNEDK
+748 QSRLQNERE
-757 RIQID
+757 RIQLE
-762 AQKENVRLMN
+762 AQKENIRL
-772 QNRQADKKIQ
+772 QSQDKRDDKKIQ
-782 ADLLKSVMTKRN
+782 ADLLKTAMAKRGAK
-794 TE
+794 

>member
-1 MAIDKGLYGAP
+1 MAIDKALYAAP
-12 EGLEAL
+12 QGIDSLSTE
-18 AMGEAPIEIEIEDPE
+18 EAPIEIEIVNPE
-33 SVKIGI
+33 GVSIGI

-46 MPEEEEKAEEFDSN
+46 MPESGKEEEEFDSN
-60 LAEYMTEA
+60 LADYMDDS
-68 ELQKIAGDIMELIEA
+68 ELQKIAGDIMELVEA
-83 DINSRKDWADTYVKG
+83 DINSRKDWVDTYVKG

-106 DEVTEPWDGACGVF
+106 DNVTEPWDGACGVF

-140 PASGPVKT
+140 PADGPVKT
-148 QIIGQF
+148 NIIGASS
-154 TPEIEEA
+154 PEIEEA
-161 GKRVKADMNYQL
+161 AKRVEADMNYQL

-194 GSSFKKVYYDPSLE
+194 GSSFKKVYYDPSLG
-208 RQVSFYVPAE
+208 RQVSFYIPAE
-218 DVILPYGVTNIR
+218 DIILPYGVTNIR

-249 QVNRFYRD
+249 QVSGFYCD
-257 VDIGEPLATQT
+257 VDIGEPYANQT

-273 KAQKEGI
+273 KAQKEGV

-286 RYQICEVHIEYD
+286 RYQIYEVHIEYD
-298 LPGYEEELPLPYVI
+298 LPGYEEDLPLPYVI

-320 VLAIRRNYREDDPQ
+320 VLAIRRNYKEDDPR
-334 KRARQHFVH
+334 KAARQHFVH
-343 YMYIPGFGAYGFG
+343 YMYVPGFGAYGFG

-386 GLKARG
+386 GLKSRG

-413 GGAIKDNILPLPYKE
+413 GGVIRDNILPLPYKE

-494 LLKEIIREYTSPD
+494 LLKEIIREYTGPD

-517 QVKAEDYDIVEVI
+517 QVKAEDYDVIEVI

-587 DQKPKDPV
+587 DQKPKDPI
-595 TENMDA
+595 TENMNV

-614 HQAHISTHMAFLQDP
+614 HQAHITTHMTFLQDP
-629 KIAQMIGQ
+629 SIMQTIGQ
-637 NPIGQQ
+637 NPMAQQ
-643 LQASM
+643 MQAAM
-648 MAHVAEHLGFQY
+648 MAHVAEHLGFRY

-669 LPLPTPE
+669 APLPGPE
-676 QQLSEPEEYAMARY
+676 QDISEAEELAMAKY
-690 VAQAAQQVLQIH
+690 VAEAAQQVLQIH
-702 QGEAAQQQS
+702 QAQAAQQQA
-711 QQMAQ
+711 QAIAQ

-724 QELQIKM
+724 QELQIKG

-742 ADTALA
+742 ADVALA
-748 TARLQNEDK
+748 QGRLQNEK
-757 RIQID
+757 ERIQLE
-762 AQKENVRLMN
+762 AQKENIRL
-772 QNRQADKKIQ
+772 QSQDKRDDKKIQ
-782 ADLLKSVMTKRN
+782 ADLLKSAMKRGN
-794 TE
+794 Q

>member
-1 MAIDKGLYGAP
+1 MAIDKAMYGMP
-12 EGLEAL
+12 EGIEAL
-18 AMGEAPIEIEIEDPE
+18 GMEEAPIEIEIINPE
-33 SVKIGI
+33 GVAIGI

-46 MPEEEEKAEEFDSN
+46 MPEDETAEESFDSN
-60 LAEYMTEA
+60 LAEYMDESD
-68 ELQKIAGDIMELIEA
+68 LQKIASDIMGMIEA
-83 DINSRKDWADTYVKG
+83 DINSRKDWVDTYVKG

-140 PASGPVKT
+140 PAQGPVKT
-148 QIIGQF
+148 NIIGAWN
-154 TPEIEEA
+154 PEIEEA
-161 GKRVKADMNYQL
+161 AKRVQADMNYQL

-242 KNDIKRL
+242 KNDLKRL
-249 QVNRFYRD
+249 QVSGFYRD
-257 VDIGEPLATQT
+257 IDLGDPLSTQT

-320 VLAIRRNYREDDPQ
+320 VLAIRRNYKEDDRQ
-334 KRARQHFVH
+334 KRARQHFIH

-386 GLKARG
+386 GLKSRG
-392 LRIKGDD
+392 LRIKSDD

-413 GGAIKDNILPLPYKE
+413 GGAIRDNILPLPYKE
-428 PSQVLLALLNQI
+428 PSATLLALLNQI
-440 TEEARRLSGMADMKV
+440 TEEARRLSGMADMKI

-494 LLKEIIREYTSPD
+494 LLKEIIRDYTSPD
-507 YSYVPQDGTP
+507 YSYTPQDGSP
-517 QVKAEDYDIVEVI
+517 QVKAEDYDTIEVI

-614 HQAHISTHMAFLQDP
+614 HQAHITTHMAFVQDP
-629 KIAQMIGQ
+629 KLAAMIGQ

-643 LQASM
+643 LQAAM
-648 MAHVAEHLGFQY
+648 MAHIAEHLGFQY

-669 LPLPTPE
+669 VPLSTPE
-676 QQLSEPEEYAMARY
+676 QQLSEAEEYAMSRY
-690 VAQAAQQVLQIH
+690 VSQAAQQVLQIH
-702 QGEAAQQQS
+702 QAQAAQQQS

-724 QELQIKM
+724 QELQIKA

-742 ADTALA
+742 ADIALA
-748 TARLQNEDK
+748 TARLRNEDK
-757 RIQID
+757 RIQVE
-762 AQKENVRLMN
+762 AQKEGVRLEN
-772 QNRQADKKIQ
+772 QNKQADKKMQ
-782 ADLLKSVMTKRN
+782 TDLLKAAMAKRN
-794 TE
+794 I

>member
-1 MAIDKGLYGAP
+1 MAIDKALYAAP
-12 EGLEAL
+12 QGIDSLSTE
-18 AMGEAPIEIEIEDPE
+18 EAPIEIEIVNPE
-33 SVKIGI
+33 GVSIGI

-46 MPEEEEKAEEFDSN
+46 MPESGKEEEEFDSN
-60 LAEYMTEA
+60 LADYMDES
-68 ELQKIAGDIMELIEA
+68 ELQKIAGDIMELVEA
-83 DINSRKDWADTYVKG
+83 DINSRKDWVDTYVKG

-106 DEVTEPWDGACGVF
+106 DNVTEPWDGACGVF

-140 PASGPVKT
+140 PADGPVKT
-148 QIIGQF
+148 NIIGASS
-154 TPEIEEA
+154 PEIEEA
-161 GKRVKADMNYQL
+161 AKRVEADMNYQL

-208 RQVSFYVPAE
+208 RQVSFYIPAE
-218 DVILPYGVTNIR
+218 DIILPYGVTNIR

-249 QVNRFYRD
+249 QVSGFYCD
-257 VDIGEPLATQT
+257 VDIGEPYANQT

-273 KAQKEGI
+273 KAQKEGV

-286 RYQICEVHIEYD
+286 RYQIYEVHIEYD
-298 LPGYEEELPLPYVI
+298 LPGYEEDLPLPYVI

-320 VLAIRRNYREDDPQ
+320 VLAIRRNYREDDPR
-334 KRARQHFVH
+334 KAARQHFVH
-343 YMYIPGFGAYGFG
+343 YMYVPGFGAYGFG

-386 GLKARG
+386 GLKSRG

-413 GGAIKDNILPLPYKE
+413 GGVIRDNILPLPYKE
-428 PSQVLLALLNQI
+428 PSQTLLALLNQI
-440 TEEARRLSGMADMKV
+440 TEEARRLSGMADMKI

-517 QVKAEDYDIVEVI
+517 QVKAEDYDVIEVI

-587 DQKPKDPV
+587 DQKPKDPI
-595 TENMDA
+595 TENMNV

-614 HQAHISTHMAFLQDP
+614 HQAHITTHMTFLQDP
-629 KIAQMIGQ
+629 SIMQTIGQ
-637 NPIGQQ
+637 NPMAVQM
-643 LQASM
+643 QAAM
-648 MAHVAEHLGFQY
+648 MAHVAEHLGFRY

-669 LPLPTPE
+669 APLPGPE
-676 QQLSEPEEYAMARY
+676 QDISEAEELAMAKY
-690 VAQAAQQVLQIH
+690 VAEAAQQVLQIH
-702 QGEAAQQQS
+702 QAQAAQQQA
-711 QQMAQ
+711 QAIAQ

-724 QELQIKM
+724 QELQIKG

-742 ADTALA
+742 ADVALA
-748 TARLQNEDK
+748 QGRLQNEK
-757 RIQID
+757 ERIQLE
-762 AQKENVRLMN
+762 AQKENIRL
-772 QNRQADKKIQ
+772 QSQDKRDDKKIQ
-782 ADLLKSVMTKRN
+782 ADLLKSAMKRGN
-794 TE
+794 Q

>member
-1 MAIDKGLYGAP
+1 MAIDKALYEMP

-18 AMGEAPIEIEIEDPE
+18 ALEEAPIEIEIEDPE
-33 SVKIGI
+33 SVTIGMG
-39 DGVEIDL
+39 GVEIEIEPGGED
-46 MPEEEEKAEEFDSN
+46 EEAFDSN
-60 LAEYMTEA
+60 LAEFMQEND
-68 ELQKIAGDIMELIEA
+68 LQKIASDVLELIEA
-83 DINSRKDWADTYVKG
+83 DINSRKDWVDTYVKG

-140 PASGPVKT
+140 PAGGPVKT

-154 TPEIEEA
+154 TPDIEEA

-208 RQVSFYVPAE
+208 RQVSFYIPAE

-230 RTDRLTHVMRKT
+230 RTDRLTHMMRKT

-249 QVNRFYRD
+249 QYSGFYRD
-257 VDIGEPLATQT
+257 IDLGDPFANQS

-273 KAQKEGI
+273 KAQKEGV

-298 LPGYEEELPLPYVI
+298 LPGYEEDLPLPYVI
-312 TIDKGTNK
+312 TIDKGTSK

-413 GGAIKDNILPLPYKE
+413 GGAIRDNILPLPYKE
-428 PSQVLLALLNQI
+428 PSQTLLALLNQI
-440 TEEARRLSGMADMKV
+440 TEEARRLSGMADMKI

-554 QGAPQLYDLPR
+554 QGAPQLYDMPR

-587 DQKPKDPV
+587 DQKPKDPI
-595 TENMDA
+595 TENMNV

-614 HQAHISTHMAFLQDP
+614 HQAHITAHMTFLQDP
-629 KIAQMIGQ
+629 SIMQTIGQ
-637 NPIGQQ
+637 NPMAQQ
-643 LQASM
+643 MQAAM
-648 MAHVAEHLGFQY
+648 MAHVAEHLGFRY

-669 LPLPTPE
+669 APLPGPE
-676 QQLSEPEEYAMARY
+676 QEVSEAEELAMAKY
-690 VAQAAQQVLQIH
+690 VAEAAQQVLQIH
-702 QGEAAQQQS
+702 QAQAAQQQA
-711 QQMAQ
+711 QQMSA

-724 QELQIKM
+724 QELQIKG
-731 MEQQRKAAKDQ
+731 MEQQRKAQKDSIDAQ
-742 ADTALA
+742 IAEKRLNVEQQRIAVEA
-748 TARLQNEDK
+748 QKEGIRLQN
-757 RIQID
+757 Q
-762 AQKENVRLMN
+762 N
-772 QNRQADKKIQ
+772 QQNERKLQL
-782 ADLLKSVMTKRN
+782 DLIKSRMKGGS
-794 TE
+794 

>member
-1 MAIDKGLYGAP
+1 MAIDKSLYSAP
-12 EGLEAL
+12 EGLDAL
-18 AMGEAPIEIEIEDPE
+18 AAEEAPIEIEIVNPE
-33 SVKIGI
+33 GVSIGVG
-39 DGVEIDL
+39 GVEIDL
-46 MPEEEEKAEEFDSN
+46 MPGEEETNEEFDSN
-60 LAEYMTEA
+60 LADYMKEA
-68 ELQKIAGDIMELIEA
+68 ELQKIASDIMELIEA
-83 DINSRKDWADTYVKG
+83 DINSRKDWVDTYVKG

-120 STLLTEAAIR
+120 STLLTESAIR

-140 PASGPVKT
+140 PAAGPVKT
-148 QIIGQF
+148 NIIGAWN
-154 TPEIEEA
+154 PKVEEA
-161 GKRVKADMNYQL
+161 AKRVQADMNYQL

-208 RQVSFYVPAE
+208 RQVSFYIPAE
-218 DVILPYGVTNIR
+218 DIILPYGVTNIR
-230 RTDRLTHVMRKT
+230 RTDRLTHIMRKT
-242 KNDIKRL
+242 KNDVKRL
-249 QVNRFYRD
+249 QASGFYRD
-257 VDIGEPLATQT
+257 IELGEPDPTQT

-273 KAQKEGI
+273 KAQKEG
-280 EQTKDE
+280 QQPTKDE

-298 LPGYEEELPLPYVI
+298 LPGYEEELPVPYVI

-343 YMYIPGFGAYGFG
+343 YIYIPGFGAYGFG

-386 GLKARG
+386 GLKSRG

-413 GGAIKDNILPLPYKE
+413 GGAIRDNILPLPYKE
-428 PSQVLLALLNQI
+428 PSEVLLALLNQI
-440 TEEARRLSGMADMKV
+440 TEEARRLSGMADMKI

-507 YSYVPQDGTP
+507 YSYTPQDGTP

-587 DQKPKDPV
+587 DQTPKDPV
-595 TENMDA
+595 TENMNVM
-601 LKGTPLKAFIYQD
+601 KGTPLKAFIYQD
-614 HQAHISTHMAFLQDP
+614 HQAHITTHMTFLQDP
-629 KIAQMIGQ
+629 KIMGTIGQ
-637 NPIGQQ
+637 NPLAQQ
-643 LQASM
+643 IQSSM
-648 MAHVAEHLGFQY
+648 MAHVAEHLGYAY

-669 LPLPTPE
+669 APLPGPE
-676 QQLSEPEEYAMARY
+676 QRISEAEELAMAKY
-690 VAQAAQQVLQIH
+690 VAEASQQVLQIH
-702 QGEAAQQQS
+702 QAQAAQQQS

-724 QELQIKM
+724 QELQIKA
-731 MEQQRKAAKDQ
+731 MEQQRKASKDQ
-742 ADTALA
+742 ADVALA
-748 TARLQNEDK
+748 QGRLANEQQ
-757 RIQID
+757 RIQLE
-762 AQKENVRLMN
+762 AQKENIRL
-772 QNRQADKKIQ
+772 QSQDRREDKKIQ
-782 ADLLKSVMTKRN
+782 ADILKSVMKRGG
-794 TE
+794 

>member
-1 MAIDKGLYGAP
+1 MAIDKSLYSAP
-12 EGLEAL
+12 EGIETLGME
-18 AMGEAPIEIEIEDPE
+18 EAPIEIEIVNPED
-33 SVKIGI
+33 VTIGI
-39 DGVEIDL
+39 GGVEIDL
-46 MPEEEEKAEEFDSN
+46 MPEEGEEEEAFDSN
-60 LAEYMTEA
+60 LAEFMKESD
-68 ELQKIAGDIMELIEA
+68 LQKIAGDIMELVES
-83 DINSRKDWADTYVKG
+83 DINSRKDWVDTYVKG

-140 PASGPVKT
+140 PAQGPVKT
-148 QIIGQF
+148 NIIGQWN
-154 TPEIEEA
+154 PEVEEA
-161 GKRVKADMNYQL
+161 AKRVQSDMNYQL

-208 RQVSFYVPAE
+208 RQVSFYIPAE
-218 DVILPYGVTNIR
+218 DIILPYGVTNIR

-249 QVNRFYRD
+249 QVNGFYRD
-257 VDIGEPLATQT
+257 VDIGEPYANQT

-298 LPGYEEELPLPYVI
+298 LPGYEEELPVPYVI

-320 VLAIRRNYREDDPQ
+320 VLAIRRNYKEDDPQ
-334 KRARQHFVH
+334 KRARQHFIH

-386 GLKARG
+386 GLKSRG

-413 GGAIKDNILPLPYKE
+413 GGAIRDNILPLPYKE

-440 TEEARRLSGMADMKV
+440 TEEARRLSGMADMKI

-507 YSYVPQDGTP
+507 YSYIPQDGTP

-587 DQKPKDPV
+587 DQKPVDPV
-595 TENMDA
+595 TENMNV
-601 LKGTPLKAFIYQD
+601 LKGKPLKAFIYQD
-614 HQAHISTHMAFLQDP
+614 HQAHITTHMTFLQDP
-629 KIAQMIGQ
+629 SIMQTIGQ
-637 NPIGQQ
+637 NPMAQQ
-643 LQASM
+643 MQAAM
-648 MAHVAEHLGFQY
+648 MAHVAEHLGFRY
-660 RQEIEQRVG
+660 RQEIEQRIG
-669 LPLPTPE
+669 LPLPGPE
-676 QQLSEPEEYAMARY
+676 QQVSEAEELAMAKY
-690 VAQAAQQVLQIH
+690 VAEAAQQVLQIH
-702 QGEAAQQQS
+702 QSQAAQQQA
-711 QQMAQ
+711 QAMAQ

-724 QELQIKM
+724 QELQIKGL
-731 MEQQRKAAKDQ
+731 EQQRKAAKDQ
-742 ADTALA
+742 ADVALA
-748 TARLQNEDK
+748 QGRLQNERE
-757 RIQID
+757 RIALE
-762 AQKENVRLMN
+762 AQKENIRL
-772 QNRQADKKIQ
+772 QSQDKRDDKKIQ
-782 ADLLKSVMTKRN
+782 ADILKSVMKRGG
-794 TE
+794 

>member
-1 MAIDKGLYGAP
+1 MAIDKALYGMP
-12 EGLEAL
+12 EGIEAL
-18 AMGEAPIEIEIEDPE
+18 GMEEAPIEIEIEDPE
-33 SVKIGI
+33 SVTVGIG
-39 DGVEIDL
+39 GVEVELVPGSDES
-46 MPEEEEKAEEFDSN
+46 EEAFDSN
-60 LAEYMTEA
+60 LAEYMEEA
-68 ELQKIAGDIMELIEA
+68 DLQKVAGDIMEMIEA
-83 DINSRKDWADTYVKG
+83 DINSRKDWVDTYVKG

-140 PASGPVKT
+140 PAQGPVKT
-148 QIIGQF
+148 NIIGQWN
-154 TPEIEEA
+154 PEVEEA
-161 GKRVKADMNYQL
+161 AKRVQADMNYQL

-208 RQVSFYVPAE
+208 RQVSFYIPAE
-218 DVILPYGVTNIR
+218 DIILPYGVTNIR

-249 QVNRFYRD
+249 QVSGFYRD
-257 VDIGEPLATQT
+257 VDIGEPSATQT

-273 KAQKEGI
+273 KAQKEGV

-298 LPGYEEELPLPYVI
+298 LPGYEEELPVPYVI

-334 KRARQHFVH
+334 KRARQHFIH

-386 GLKARG
+386 GLKSRG

-413 GGAIKDNILPLPYKE
+413 GGAIRDNILPLPYKE
-428 PSQVLLALLNQI
+428 PSATLLALLNQI
-440 TEEARRLSGMADMKV
+440 TEEARRLSGMADMKI

-494 LLKEIIREYTSPD
+494 LLKDIIREYTSPD
-507 YSYVPQDGTP
+507 YNYIPQDGTP
-517 QVKAEDYDIVEVI
+517 QVKQEDYDIVEVI

-554 QGAPQLYDLPR
+554 QGAPQLYDMPR

-587 DQKPKDPV
+587 DQKPKDPI
-595 TENMDA
+595 TENMNV
-601 LKGTPLKAFIYQD
+601 LKGKPLKAFIYQD
-614 HQAHISTHMAFLQDP
+614 HQAHITVHMTFLQDP
-629 KIAQMIGQ
+629 SIMQIIGQ
-637 NPIGQQ
+637 NPMAQQ
-643 LQASM
+643 MQAAM
-648 MAHVAEHLGFQY
+648 MAHVAEHLGYQY
-660 RQEIEQRVG
+660 RKEVEDRIG
-669 LPLPTPE
+669 LPLPGPE
-676 QQLSEPEEYAMARY
+676 QDVSEAEELAMAKY

-702 QGEAAQQQS
+702 QAQAAQQQS
-711 QQMAQ
+711 QQIAQ

-724 QELQIKM
+724 QELQIKA
-731 MEQQRKAAKDQ
+731 MEQQRKAQKDAIDAQ
-742 ADTALA
+742 IA
-748 TARLQNEDK
+748 DK
-757 RIQID
+757 RLNVEQQRIAVD
-762 AQKENVRLMN
+762 AQKEGIRLQN
-772 QNRQADKKIQ
+772 QNQMALIK
-782 ADLLKSVMTKRN
+782 ANTKGKY
-794 TE
+794 

>member
-1 MAIDKGLYGAP
+1 MAIDKALYEMP

-18 AMGEAPIEIEIEDPE
+18 ALEEAPIEIEIEDPE
-33 SVKIGI
+33 SVTIGV
-39 DGVEIDL
+39 GGLELEIEPGDEN
-46 MPEEEEKAEEFDSN
+46 EEEEFDSN
-60 LAEYMTEA
+60 LAEFMKEGD
-68 ELQKIAGDIMELIEA
+68 LQKVASDVMEMVEA
-83 DINSRKDWADTYVKG
+83 DITSRKDWVDTYVKG
-98 LDVLGLRY
+98 LDVLGLKY

-140 PASGPVKT
+140 PAGGPVKT

-154 TPEIEEA
+154 TPAIEEA

-230 RTDRLTHVMRKT
+230 RTDRLTHIMRKT
-242 KNDIKRL
+242 KNDIKKL
-249 QVNRFYRD
+249 QVSGFYRD
-257 VDIGEPLATQT
+257 VDLGEPYASQT

-273 KAQKEGI
+273 KAQKEGQ
-280 EQTKDE
+280 EPTKDE

-312 TIDKGTNK
+312 TIDKNTNK
-320 VLAIRRNYREDDPQ
+320 VLAIRRNYKEDDPQ

-413 GGAIKDNILPLPYKE
+413 GGAIRDNILPLPYKE

-440 TEEARRLSGMADMKV
+440 TEEARRLSGMADMKI

-595 TENMDA
+595 TENMNA
-601 LKGTPLKAFIYQD
+601 LKGVPLKAFIYQD
-614 HQAHISTHMAFLQDP
+614 HQAHITTHMSFIQDP
-629 KIAQMIGQ
+629 KIAQMVGQ
-637 NPIGQQ
+637 SPMGQQ
-643 LQASM
+643 MQAAM

-669 LPLPTPE
+669 APLPGPE
-676 QQLSEPEEYAMARY
+676 QDISEAEELAMAKY
-690 VAQAAQQVLQIH
+690 VAEAAQQVLQIH
-702 QGEAAQQQS
+702 QAQAAQQQS
-711 QQMAQ
+711 QQMAA

-724 QELQIKM
+724 QELQIKG

-742 ADTALA
+742 ADVALA
-748 TARLQNEDK
+748 QGRLQNERE
-757 RIQID
+757 RIALE
-762 AQKENVRLMN
+762 AQKENIRL
-772 QNRQADKKIQ
+772 QSQDKREDKKIQ
-782 ADLLKSVMTKRN
+782 ADILKSVMKRGG
-794 TE
+794 

>member
-1 MAIDKGLYGAP
+1 MAIDKALYAAP
-12 EGLEAL
+12 QGIDSLSTE
-18 AMGEAPIEIEIEDPE
+18 EAPIEIEIVNPE
-33 SVKIGI
+33 GVSIGI

-46 MPEEEEKAEEFDSN
+46 MPESGKEEEEFDSN
-60 LAEYMTEA
+60 LADYMDDS
-68 ELQKIAGDIMELIEA
+68 ELQKIAGDIMELVEA
-83 DINSRKDWADTYVKG
+83 DINSRKDWVDTYVKG

-106 DEVTEPWDGACGVF
+106 DNVTEPWDGACGVF

-140 PASGPVKT
+140 PADGPVKT
-148 QIIGQF
+148 NIIGASS
-154 TPEIEEA
+154 PEIEEA
-161 GKRVKADMNYQL
+161 AKRVEADMNYQL

-208 RQVSFYVPAE
+208 RQVSFYIPAE
-218 DVILPYGVTNIR
+218 DIILPYGVTNIR

-249 QVNRFYRD
+249 QVSGFYCD
-257 VDIGEPLATQT
+257 VDIGEPYANQT

-273 KAQKEGI
+273 KAQKEGV

-286 RYQICEVHIEYD
+286 RYQIYEVHIEYD
-298 LPGYEEELPLPYVI
+298 LPGYEEDLPLPYVI

-320 VLAIRRNYREDDPQ
+320 VLAIRRNYKEDDPR
-334 KRARQHFVH
+334 KAARQHFVH
-343 YMYIPGFGAYGFG
+343 YMYVPGFGAYGFG

-386 GLKARG
+386 GLKSRG

-413 GGAIKDNILPLPYKE
+413 GGVIRDNILPLPYKE
-428 PSQVLLALLNQI
+428 PSQTLLALLNQI
-440 TEEARRLSGMADMKV
+440 TEEARRLSGMADMKI

-517 QVKAEDYDIVEVI
+517 QVKAEDYDVIEVI

-587 DQKPKDPV
+587 DQKPKDPI
-595 TENMDA
+595 TENMNV

-614 HQAHISTHMAFLQDP
+614 HQAHITTHMTFLQDP
-629 KIAQMIGQ
+629 SIMQTIGQ
-637 NPIGQQ
+637 NPMAQQ
-643 LQASM
+643 MQAAM
-648 MAHVAEHLGFQY
+648 MAHVAEHLGFRY

-669 LPLPTPE
+669 APLPGPE
-676 QQLSEPEEYAMARY
+676 QDISEAEELAMAKY
-690 VAQAAQQVLQIH
+690 VAEAAQQVLQIH
-702 QGEAAQQQS
+702 QAQAAQQQA
-711 QQMAQ
+711 QAIAQ

-724 QELQIKM
+724 QELQIKG

-742 ADTALA
+742 ADVALA
-748 TARLQNEDK
+748 QGRLQNEK
-757 RIQID
+757 ERIQLE
-762 AQKENVRLMN
+762 AQKENIRL
-772 QNRQADKKIQ
+772 QSQDKRDDKKIQ
-782 ADLLKSVMTKRN
+782 ADLLKTAMAKRN
-794 TE
+794 IK

>member
-1 MAIDKGLYGAP
+1 MPQGI
-12 EGLEAL
+12 EML
-18 AMGEAPIEIEIEDPE
+18 AQQEAPIEIEIEDPE
-33 SVKIGI
+33 SVSVGIG
-39 DGVEIDL
+39 GVEIEL
-46 MPEEEEKAEEFDSN
+46 TPEEPTEDTFDAN
-60 LAEYMTEA
+60 LAEFMQEA
-68 ELQKIAGDIMELIEA
+68 ELQKIASDIMELIEA
-83 DINSRKDWADTYVKG
+83 DINSRKDWVDTYVKG

-120 STLLTEAAIR
+120 STLLTESAIR

-140 PASGPVKT
+140 PAAGPVKT
-148 QIIGQF
+148 NIIGAWN
-154 TPEIEEA
+154 PKVEEA
-161 GKRVKADMNYQL
+161 AKRVQSDMNYQL

-230 RTDRLTHVMRKT
+230 RTDRLTHMMRKT

-249 QVNRFYRD
+249 QASGFYRD
-257 VDIGEPLATQT
+257 VELGEPDPSQT

-273 KAQKEGI
+273 KAQKEG
-280 EQTKDE
+280 QQPTKDE

-298 LPGYEEELPLPYVI
+298 LPGYEEELPVPYVI

-343 YMYIPGFGAYGFG
+343 YIYIPGFGAYGFG

-386 GLKARG
+386 GLKSRG

-413 GGAIKDNILPLPYKE
+413 GGAIRDNILPLPYKE

-440 TEEARRLSGMADMKV
+440 TEEARRLSGMADMKI

-494 LLKEIIREYTSPD
+494 LLKEIIRDYTSPD

-587 DQKPKDPV
+587 DQTPKDPV
-595 TENMDA
+595 TENMNV

-614 HQAHISTHMAFLQDP
+614 HQAHITTHMTFLQDP
-629 KIAQMIGQ
+629 KIMGTIGQ
-637 NPIGQQ
+637 NPLAQQ
-643 LQASM
+643 IQSSM
-648 MAHVAEHLGFQY
+648 MAHVAEHLGYAY
-660 RQEIEQRVG
+660 RQEVEQRVG
-669 LPLPTPE
+669 APLPGPE
-676 QQLSEPEEYAMARY
+676 QKISEAEELAMAKY
-690 VAQAAQQVLQIH
+690 VAEAAQQVLQIH
-702 QGEAAQQQS
+702 QAQAAQQQA
-711 QQMAQ
+711 QQMAA

-724 QELQIKM
+724 QELQIKG
-731 MEQQRKAAKDQ
+731 MEQQRKAQKDAIDAQ
-742 ADTALA
+742 IAAQ
-748 TARLQNEDK
+748 RLQVEQQ
-757 RIQID
+757 RIAVD
-762 AQKENVRLMN
+762 AQKEGIKLQN
-772 QNRQADKKIQ
+772 QNQQNERKIQ
-782 ADLLKSVMTKRN
+782 ADLMKSQMKRGR
-794 TE
+794 